1 MGVYGERLLRLL
13 GYFILVIIGKWL
25 LDNPTFHLV
34 GLFMILIAIVL
45 SFLLLLTS
53 VAEELFYDDF
63 DKFNDPDNDEFRI
76 ILYLRSQEKDDN
88 VENNNGSN
96 DNDNDN
102 DDNDNDNDSNN
113 KTNTNEN
120 EP

>member
-34 GLFMILIAIVL
+34 GLFMILTAIVL

-53 VAEELFYDDF
+53 VAEELYYDDF
-63 DKFNDPDNDEFRI
+63 DKFNDPDNNEFRI
-76 ILYLRSQEKDDN
+76 ILYLRSQDKDDN
-88 VENNNGSN
+88 VENNNDSN
-96 DNDNDN
+96 DS
-102 DDNDNDNDSNN
+102 NDNDNDSND
-113 KTNTNEN
+113 KTNTNED

>member
-34 GLFMILIAIVL
+34 GLFMILTAIVL

-53 VAEELFYDDF
+53 VAEELYYDDF
-63 DKFNDPDNDEFRI
+63 DKFNDPDNEEFRI
-76 ILYLRSQEKDDN
+76 ILYLRSQEKDDDI
-88 VENNNGSN
+88 ENNDDSIN
-96 DNDNDN
+96 DDSIN
-102 DDNDNDNDSNN
+102 DDNNRNDETKTNDNQ
-113 KTNTNEN
+113 
-120 EP
+120 P